1 MNASSTPTDFSAW
14 IGRTE
19 EAHDVLSR
27 NLIQRIAAT
36 FGEATPADGEPL
48 PPLWQWCFFQD
59 PVPESQ
65 LGGDGH
71 PARGGF
77 LPPAANRNRMWAGGR
92 VEFIA
97 PLKVGGQ
104 AQRLSTLLNVEEK
117 HGRTGSLLFVTVRH
131 DYSQDGQ
138 LCVREEQDIVY
149 REPNPPKL
157 NSGAAPEPG
166 DWSEIIVPT
175 PTLLFRYSAVTFNGH
190 RIHYDY
196 PYVTETEGY
205 PGLVVHGPMIATF
218 SLRSFVRANPDKHVR
233 HFAYRGVRPLNVPT
247 PFHVGGRI
255 VDTGKAQLWAGNE
268 DGVAQ
273 SAEVQFD

>member
-1 MNASSTPTDFSAW
+1 MNASISATDFSAW

-27 NLIQRIAAT
+27 NLVKRIAAT

-48 PPLWQWCFFQD
+48 PPLWQWCFFQE
-59 PVPESQ
+59 PVFESQ
-65 LGGDGH
+65 LGSDGH

-77 LPPAANRNRMWAGGR
+77 LPPADNRNRMWAGGR
-92 VEFIA
+92 LEFIA
-97 PLKVGGQ
+97 PLTVG
-104 AQRLSTLLNVEEK
+104 AEALRLSTILNIEEK

-131 DYSQDGQ
+131 DYSQNGL

-149 REPNPPKL
+149 REQNPPRL
-157 NSGAAPEPG
+157 NSGEAPESG
-166 DWSEIIVPT
+166 DWSETVSPT
-175 PTLLFRYSAVTFNGH
+175 PTLLFRYSAMTFNGH

-196 PYVTETEGY
+196 PYVTDTEGY

-218 SLRSFVRANPDKHVR
+218 NLRAFIRANPDKPVR
-233 HFAYRGVRPLNVPT
+233 HFAYRGVRPLTLPT
-247 PFHVGGRI
+247 PFQVGGRI
-255 VDTGKAQLWAGNE
+255 VEPGKAQLWAGNA

>member
-1 MNASSTPTDFSAW
+1 MNASISATDFSAW

-19 EAHDVLSR
+19 EAHDLLSR
-27 NLIQRIAAT
+27 NLVKRIAAT

-48 PPLWQWCFFQD
+48 PPLWQWCFFQE
-59 PVPESQ
+59 PVFESQ
-65 LGGDGH
+65 LGSDGH

-77 LPPAANRNRMWAGGR
+77 LPPADNRNRMWAGGR
-92 VEFIA
+92 LEFIA
-97 PLKVGGQ
+97 PLTVG
-104 AQRLSTLLNVEEK
+104 AEALRLSTILNIEEK

-131 DYSQDGQ
+131 DYSQNGL

-149 REPNPPKL
+149 REPNPPRL
-157 NSGAAPEPG
+157 NSGEAPESG
-166 DWSEIIVPT
+166 DWSETVSPT

-196 PYVTETEGY
+196 PYVTDTEGY

-218 SLRSFVRANPDKHVR
+218 NLRAFIRANPDKPVR
-233 HFAYRGVRPLNVPT
+233 HFAYRGVRPLTLPT
-247 PFHVGGRI
+247 PFIVGGR
-255 VDTGKAQLWAGNE
+255 VVEPGKAQLWAGNA